1 LLSTLS
7 CSSFLFSCSLC
18 SFSTAFKE
26 KEEAEIKKTKEREQK
41 EKEEKEAK
49 IKEVRIQ
56 EFLTYRAENPE
67 VFENAKKGQEKHDRN
82 KEELRIKKEWQLKK
96 ANEQN
101 QIDKDD
107 WSKPV
112 DLNEYGISFKRVK
125 YRKWKKA
132 LKKEKIRDQMFRRTS
147 GDHHALSKEV
157 NGVMKYLTVPVSSGA
172 DVIAR
177 YISDMNLA
185 FGISRATLV
194 DLFACWWLL

>member
-1 LLSTLS
+1 MRT
-7 CSSFLFSCSLC
+7 SLILA
-18 SFSTAFKE
+18 SFS
-26 KEEAEIKKTKEREQK
+26 
-41 EKEEKEAK
+41 
-49 IKEVRIQ
+49 
-56 EFLTYRAENPE
+56 
-67 VFENAKKGQEKHDRN
+67 
-82 KEELRIKKEWQLKK
+82 EELRIKKEWQLKK

-157 NGVMKYLTVPVSSGA
+157 NGVMKYLTRHLFFVVGFLFSCEFFVS
-172 DVIAR
+172 
-177 YISDMNLA
+177 LHWHWHL
-185 FGISRATLV
+185 LV
-194 DLFACWWLL
+194 LLWEQDQIFLIYEFLH

>member
-1 LLSTLS
+1 LVSYFF
-7 CSSFLFSCSLC
+7 FL
-18 SFSTAFKE
+18 KE
-26 KEEAEIKKTKEREQK
+26 KEEKEAEIKKTKEREQK

-107 WSKPV
+107 WSKPI
-112 DLNEYGISFKRVK
+112 DLNEYGISFK
-125 YRKWKKA
+125 
-132 LKKEKIRDQMFRRTS
+132 
-147 GDHHALSKEV
+147 
-157 NGVMKYLTVPVSSGA
+157 P
-172 DVIAR
+172 
-177 YISDMNLA
+177 
-185 FGISRATLV
+185 
-194 DLFACWWLL
+194 LFFYS